1 MAADFIGLTVL
12 VTLKSPN
19 AARVQGL
26 VANVVGQQLTLR
38 DVTWHASG
46 HRTPSFVV
54 EGSNI
59 ADLEV
64 APDLS
69 SPANV
74 GNHDTN
80 AIPSSTFTHT
90 QGPNYPSSR
99 VLDQRQTL
107 PTGNAKL
114 PAQATKQ
121 PIQSYVDPAI
131 LSFVKPPNKSNGPPK
146 NWPTG
151 TRPPSSRNIIETP
164 TLAAGIKQAKPPI
177 PTQTKP
183 NVPSSTALPLYN
195 DPGPESGVV
204 VVLTRPFD
212 GLTLDRGAE
221 EADVVE
227 GLADVEGPATK
238 EILNSMGPV
247 PIGRQT
253 AQPLEAPV
261 KYTGKRSR
269 RGARG
274 RSQKEATIQ
283 IPMTATH
290 SVQDPDPSPGVIR
303 RGGRPSKGWRQTPLT
318 EPSPSTKIQP
328 SANGFASPQPASK
341 RKSRNLRYK
350 NGEEQNGWA
359 TEEATDIQDMGDFD
373 FEGNLSKFDKRGV
386 FDQIRH
392 DDTTADEER
401 LVSFNRLP
409 MRSGTAG
416 GKNLHYTENVLD
428 SPVATG
434 SANWNSEAGDSEDDD
449 AQINSGRSSRRNIS
463 RATMR
468 RPPSRKS
475 SAVASSNHQVG
486 GPGLRYSSP
495 HHIGSPNLKANRKVP
510 SITESSNTPKPSLRM
525 SSTGQACPCVS
536 PLQMLEIE
544 QLAISELGMTED
556 MITENAARG
565 IAELALRVVQQEA
578 EDSSKDLHPAS
589 SVMVILAG
597 NHRSGARAIA
607 AGRQLRSHGA
617 RVSICVLG
625 IEREDDLV
633 DSVRRQLHIFR
644 KSGGRVIQ
652 DSELPRLYTENN
664 ALEELLVIEALLS
677 THVTFDDL
685 KGDDQARYLELKAWA
700 SNWSEQMCHIISVDV
715 PSGVDASTGQTL
727 RTDDGVAVEFPADY
741 VISMG
746 APRLGLLSI
755 GDWATA
761 KLFVADI
768 GISNTAWRKYG
779 TRRRHGIE
787 FGSEWVVGLRYHAG
801 GE

>member
-1 MAADFIGLTVL
+1 MAA
-12 VTLKSPN
+12 
-19 AARVQGL
+19 
-26 VANVVGQQLTLR
+26 
-38 DVTWHASG
+38 
-46 HRTPSFVV
+46 
-54 EGSNI
+54 
-59 ADLEV
+59 
-64 APDLS
+64 
-69 SPANV
+69 
-74 GNHDTN
+74 
-80 AIPSSTFTHT
+80 
-90 QGPNYPSSR
+90 
-99 VLDQRQTL
+99 
-107 PTGNAKL
+107 
-114 PAQATKQ
+114 
-121 PIQSYVDPAI
+121 
-131 LSFVKPPNKSNGPPK
+131 
-146 NWPTG
+146 
-151 TRPPSSRNIIETP
+151 
-164 TLAAGIKQAKPPI
+164 
-177 PTQTKP
+177 
-183 NVPSSTALPLYN
+183 
-195 DPGPESGVV
+195 
-204 VVLTRPFD
+204 VLTRPFD

-221 EADVVE
+221 EVDFVE
-227 GLADVEGPATK
+227 GLADAEGPATK
-238 EILNSMGPV
+238 EILKSMGPV

-274 RSQKEATIQ
+274 RNQKEAAMQ

-290 SVQDPDPSPGVIR
+290 GAQDPDSSPGVIR

-318 EPSPSTKIQP
+318 EPSSSTKIQP
-328 SANGFASPQPASK
+328 STNGFASLQPASASK
-341 RKSRNLRYK
+341 RKSRNLRCK

-409 MRSGTAG
+409 TRPGTAG

-449 AQINSGRSSRRNIS
+449 VQINSGRSSRRNLS

-468 RPPSRKS
+468 RPPSRKG
-475 SAVASSNHQVG
+475 SAVASSNQQVG
-486 GPGLRYSSP
+486 GSGLRYSSP
-495 HHIGSPNLKANRKVP
+495 HHTGSPNLKATRKVP

-565 IAELALRVVQQEA
+565 IAELALRVVQRDA
-578 EDSSKDLHPAS
+578 EDSSKDLQPAS
-589 SVMVILAG
+589 PVMVILVG
-597 NHRSGARAIA
+597 NHKSGARAIA
-607 AGRQLRSHGA
+607 AGRQLRPHGA

-652 DSELPRLYTENN
+652 DSELPRLNKAN
-664 ALEELLVIEALLS
+664 DAAEELLVIEALLS

-685 KGDDQARYLELKAWA
+685 RVDDQARYLELKAWA
-700 SNWSEQMCHIISVDV
+700 SNWSEQTCRIISIDV
-715 PSGVDASTGQTL
+715 PSGVDASTGAFSLTPDRSL
-727 RTDDGVAVEFPADY
+727 PGRDTDA
-741 VISMG
+741 S
-746 APRLGLLSI
+746 
-755 GDWATA
+755 
-761 KLFVADI
+761 
-768 GISNTAWRKYG
+768 
-779 TRRRHGIE
+779 H
-787 FGSEWVVGLRYHAG
+787 
-801 GE
+801 